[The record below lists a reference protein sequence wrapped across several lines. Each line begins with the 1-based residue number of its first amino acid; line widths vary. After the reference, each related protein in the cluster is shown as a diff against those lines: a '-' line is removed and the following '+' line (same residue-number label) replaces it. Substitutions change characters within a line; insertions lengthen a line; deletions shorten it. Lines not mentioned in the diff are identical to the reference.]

1 MTLPVR
7 ILRLDHVQLTIPKG
21 MEDAARAFYCGTLG
35 MTELE
40 KPDALKGRGGFWLQL
55 PGVQVH
61 IGTEDG
67 VERLRTKAHPAFAVE
82 DLEAVRHVLERAGLT
97 LEDGIPI
104 PGMRRFECRD
114 PFGNRLEFLQTLPA
128 D

>member
-1 MTLPVR
+1 MAHPVR
-7 ILRLDHVQLTIPKG
+7 ILRLNHVQLTIPKG

-35 MTELE
+35 MSEIA

-55 PGVQVH
+55 PGIQVH

-67 VERLRTKAHPAFAVE
+67 VERLRTKAHPAFEVE
-82 DLEAVRHVLERAGLT
+82 ELDAVRHVLEQAGLQP
-97 LEDGIPI
+97 EDGVPI

-114 PFGNRLEFLQTLPA
+114 PFGNRLEFLQIEPGR
-128 D
+128 

>member
-1 MTLPVR
+1 MAPPVR

-35 MTELE
+35 MAERE

-55 PGVQVH
+55 SGFQVH

-67 VERLRTKAHPAFAVE
+67 VERLRTKAHPAFEVE
-82 DLEAVRHVLERAGLT
+82 DLDAVRQVLEQAGIAT
-97 LEDGIPI
+97 EDGVPI

-114 PFGNRLEFLQTLPA
+114 PFGNRLEFLQMEPSR
-128 D
+128 